1 MGNYVAKNGKG
12 RSRNDGLGWPKFFSK
27 CIKRQEN
34 ADRRVIFRHCALFYA
49 LTQALIRPRNWDG
62 AVARKVS
69 NLKGVKDEFSCEM
82 EWSIKN
88 EDSPV
93 EMHWAS
99 LNDQRPEE
107 TMRYHNFGKT
117 NLMRMYGT
125 CFKHNSNLIILYC
138 PVSVGVCEKRIDE
151 SCWWTWFLSISLS
164 TSTHVHKLP
173 LKSRYICNLRNFR
186 YVAAAPSS
194 PSALSFA
201 RYLGKPA
208 QDQLP

>member
-49 LTQALIRPRNWDG
+49 LTQALIRSRNWDG
-62 AVARKVS
+62 AVAFSTIQSHNRKRKVS

-107 TMRYHNFGKT
+107 TLRYHHL

-151 SCWWTWFLSISLS
+151 RCWRAWFLGISLS
-164 TSTHVHKLP
+164 TSTHFHKLP
-173 LKSRYICNLRNFR
+173 LRT
-186 YVAAAPSS
+186 
-194 PSALSFA
+194 
-201 RYLGKPA
+201 
-208 QDQLP
+208 